1 MYTLLQFQNLVIG
14 VTLIGISSCKSPSV
28 VTDET
33 INQVDSLVLYPYWI
47 AMMND
52 STVNYY
58 DAVNAFDIYWKN
70 RVKPTE
76 DNGEAIDI
84 FGNQKSPEEEQ
95 NEKSRTSEYVFEYK
109 QFLNWKQTHKNLIK
123 PDGTLL
129 TNEEIM
135 NEWEKQ
141 KNERTQ

>member
-1 MYTLLQFQNLVIG
+1 M
-14 VTLIGISSCKSPSV
+14 

-84 FGNQKSPEEEQ
+84 FGNQKSP
-95 NEKSRTSEYVFEYK
+95 
-109 QFLNWKQTHKNLIK
+109 
-123 PDGTLL
+123 
-129 TNEEIM
+129 
-135 NEWEKQ
+135 
-141 KNERTQ
+141 

>member
-28 VTDET
+28 VSHDT

-95 NEKSRTSEYVFEYK
+95 KEKSRTSEHVFEYK

>member
-14 VTLIGISSCKSPSV
+14 VTLIGVSSWKSPSV
-28 VTDET
+28 VSHDT

-47 AMMND
+47 EMMND

-95 NEKSRTSEYVFEYK
+95 KEKSRTSEHVFEYK

>member
-1 MYTLLQFQNLVIG
+1 MITLLRVQNL
-14 VTLIGISSCKSPSV
+14 LIGIIVLCIVSCRSPIV
-28 VTDET
+28 VSNET
-33 INQVDSLVLYPYWI
+33 INQADSLASYPYWI

-58 DAVNAFDIYWKN
+58 DAVNAFDKYWENK
-70 RVKPTE
+70 VKPAE
-76 DNGEAIDI
+76 DDGEAIDI
-84 FGNQKSPEEEQ
+84 FGKQKSHEEDQE
-95 NEKSRTSEYVFEYK
+95 EKSRTSVYVFEYK

-123 PDGTLL
+123 PDGTIM

>member
-28 VTDET
+28 VSHDT

-47 AMMND
+47 EMMND

-84 FGNQKSPEEEQ
+84 FGNQKSPEE
-95 NEKSRTSEYVFEYK
+95 
-109 QFLNWKQTHKNLIK
+109 
-123 PDGTLL
+123 
-129 TNEEIM
+129 
-135 NEWEKQ
+135 
-141 KNERTQ
+141 

>member
-28 VTDET
+28 VSHDT

-47 AMMND
+47 EMMND

-95 NEKSRTSEYVFEYK
+95 KEKSRTSEHVFEYK

>member
-1 MYTLLQFQNLVIG
+1 MYTLLQIKNLVIG

-28 VTDET
+28 VSHDT

-47 AMMND
+47 EMMND

-95 NEKSRTSEYVFEYK
+95 KEKSRTSEHVFEYK